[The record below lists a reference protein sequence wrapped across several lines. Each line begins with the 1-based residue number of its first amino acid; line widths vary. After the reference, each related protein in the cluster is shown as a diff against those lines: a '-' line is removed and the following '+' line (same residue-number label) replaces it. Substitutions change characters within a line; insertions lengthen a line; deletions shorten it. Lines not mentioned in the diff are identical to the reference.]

1 MVSISISQSS
11 TSSFSSLTDQHL
23 VFRVQLKVV
32 LITRDIEL
40 HDDRSN
46 LALPSWLLLG
56 MWTNLSIGTKPPLLR
71 GFHSRF
77 SKSRSGHDTL
87 QYFKKSRHH
96 QNSYDSGN
104 TNLVLLAILA
114 VIVMRFTG
122 DVRGDRCICVVSFC
136 ESHARCNAT
145 FSSTY
150 DFHFIAKFQFCV
162 IPPNLSSVLVIKNAA
177 SGSLKNVAVHV
188 HAVQRALSPGSH
200 SEGMSQPHYFLWFP
214 QSWPYHNQSYLW
226 KGVHP

>member
-1 MVSISISQSS
+1 MVFISISQSS

-23 VFRVQLKVV
+23 VFRVQLKAV

-40 HDDRSN
+40 NDDRST

-56 MWTNLSIGTKPPLLR
+56 MCANLSIGTKPPLLR

-77 SKSRSGHDTL
+77 SKTRSGHDTL
-87 QYFKKSRHH
+87 QHFKESHHH
-96 QNSYDSGN
+96 QNSHDSGN

-114 VIVMRFTG
+114 VILMRFTG

-136 ESHARCNAT
+136 ESHARCNTT

-150 DFHFIAKFQFCV
+150 DFISSRNSNFCQSAQSFVGLGHQKCNIRV
-162 IPPNLSSVLVIKNAA
+162 IEKC
-177 SGSLKNVAVHV
+177 GSACLC
-188 HAVQRALSPGSH
+188 SPKS
-200 SEGMSQPHYFLWFP
+200 F
-214 QSWPYHNQSYLW
+214 
-226 KGVHP
+226 